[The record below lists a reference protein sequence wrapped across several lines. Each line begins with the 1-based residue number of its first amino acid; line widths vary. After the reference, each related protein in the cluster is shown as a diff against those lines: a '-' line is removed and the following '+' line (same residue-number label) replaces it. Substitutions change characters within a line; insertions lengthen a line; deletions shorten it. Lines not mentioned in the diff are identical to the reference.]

1 MSHEKRRLVERVSYV
16 TSPGHGD
23 GTPGWRART
32 GLPGGGPSAIVT
44 TLGVLRFPPAGGEA
58 FLASVHPGHT
68 ADQVRAETGWELK
81 LAPDLSETVPP
92 TDAELAQIRRFDPDG
107 FWTRPAS
114 R

>member
-1 MSHEKRRLVERVSYV
+1 MSPRPATATGRR
-16 TSPGHGD
+16 
-23 GTPGWRART
+23 A
-32 GLPGGGPSAIVT
+32 GGPAPACPAAVPRRSSPRWAW
-44 TLGVLRFPPAGGEA
+44 FPPAGGEA